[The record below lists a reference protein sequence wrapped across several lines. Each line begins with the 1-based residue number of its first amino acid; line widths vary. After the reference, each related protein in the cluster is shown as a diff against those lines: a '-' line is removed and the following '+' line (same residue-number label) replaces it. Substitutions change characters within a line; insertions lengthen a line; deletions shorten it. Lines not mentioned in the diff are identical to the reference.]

1 MNKSPYCR
9 HLWYIRNILQWNKN
23 NIKSMRMTNGDY
35 YSHVQT
41 AKMRSNQRHPGLL
54 PAFLSQFRQKNRS
67 LKILCTCPKIFRSFL
82 HQKRHFE
89 DPKTFGEN
97 CLLNTLLYSADSAHT
112 IGEAAV

>member
-1 MNKSPYCR
+1 MFSAQSC
-9 HLWYIRNILQWNKN
+9 
-23 NIKSMRMTNGDY
+23 
-35 YSHVQT
+35 
-41 AKMRSNQRHPGLL
+41 AKMRWNQHPGLL

-97 CLLNTLLYSADSAHT
+97 CPLKTLLSIDSAHT